1 MLPSPRPNVCT
12 PFSPQHK
19 LIRGQL
25 EARAVEA
32 ERRAARLTAH
42 NKQLQLRRAQ
52 EMEGWAAD
60 VTQLRKRI
68 AAVDRQLRQQALL
81 QRLPDGDVRDA
92 ALARHARWAF

>member
-1 MLPSPRPNVCT
+1 MLNCCAPQT
-12 PFSPQHK
+12 LQHK

-25 EARAVEA
+25 EGRAVDA
-32 ERRAARLTAH
+32 ERRSARLAAH

-60 VTQLRKRI
+60 VSQLRKRI

-81 QRLPDGDVRDA
+81 MRLPDGDVRDA
-92 ALARHARWAF
+92 ALARHAR

>member
-1 MLPSPRPNVCT
+1 MVGLTCHHLPLSLEP
-12 PFSPQHK
+12 SLPQHK

-25 EARAVEA
+25 ETRAIEA
-32 ERRAARLTAH
+32 ERRAARLAAH
-42 NKQLQLRRAQ
+42 NRQLQLRRAQ

-81 QRLPDGDVRDA
+81 QRLPVGDVRDA
-92 ALARHARWAF
+92 ALARHAR